1 MEVGRICEEF
11 ENGKHVQTISH
22 GKFSIKD
29 QEYIFRIKFV
39 HFQGKKD
46 EKCSYPWKAI
56 SEFKIKTFSIM
67 WRTVL
72 PG

>member
-46 EKCSYPWKAI
+46 EKCSYP
-56 SEFKIKTFSIM
+56 
-67 WRTVL
+67 
-72 PG
+72 